1 MVDWDDDALT
11 SPRKRGVTCE
21 DAMTTTHKTLSVL
34 ALAACLC
41 PNLAVSDNS
50 YPQNALCVDG
60 KPGLCSS
67 MPVDMPNL
75 QNFAGYAPNTNGP
88 NANGQPSKDKPPK
101 YLVNQDNFD
110 YFSWQMFVALNWPA
124 DNNGKPLPGAI
135 GSNPGAPR
143 VWQSWQSPD
152 QVFPGNGI
160 GPSSCAA
167 NKKGLVLTRT
177 SKLSTN
183 SFIEPFTPYPLID
196 QAGNYVVYDIRMGNV
211 EINYLQSNGLLT
223 KAGQQKFTSAYNF
236 PTGKGTTEGAFEIKT
251 AWRILTDP
259 SSYGN
264 FFTTPATVVV
274 SAKNSATNKEMC
286 LDVTVGLVG
295 MHIMQKITNPTDFS
309 NFWVW
314 ATFEHKDNA
323 PTATGATPSQVN
335 ASAAKLTNPYD
346 PLASCPA
353 PTVSGQSYSFFLPNC
368 TNNGSSCAPNQPP
381 ALGKDTAYL
390 WQENPPYAKNYLMD
404 GKYGTQV
411 VRCWAIYDS
420 AQTVTTKF
428 QAALT
433 GTPWA
438 NYMLVGAQWA
448 QAKQNEF
455 FSPVVPYAAPF
466 YLTNT
471 TLETYLQLNPII
483 VNGNPS
489 TQSPGS
495 CIACHNL
502 ATDSTNKLSN
512 FSFLPGYAN

>member
-41 PNLAVSDNS
+41 TNLAVSDNS

-88 NANGQPSKDKPPK
+88 NANGQPSKDKPTK

-177 SKLSTN
+177 SKLSAN

-236 PTGKGTTEGAFEIKT
+236 PTGKGTTEPI
-251 AWRILTDP
+251 
-259 SSYGN
+259 
-264 FFTTPATVVV
+264 
-274 SAKNSATNKEMC
+274 
-286 LDVTVGLVG
+286 
-295 MHIMQKITNPTDFS
+295 
-309 NFWVW
+309 
-314 ATFEHKDNA
+314 
-323 PTATGATPSQVN
+323 
-335 ASAAKLTNPYD
+335 
-346 PLASCPA
+346 
-353 PTVSGQSYSFFLPNC
+353 
-368 TNNGSSCAPNQPP
+368 
-381 ALGKDTAYL
+381 ALLCK
-390 WQENPPYAKNYLMD
+390 P
-404 GKYGTQV
+404 
-411 VRCWAIYDS
+411 
-420 AQTVTTKF
+420 
-428 QAALT
+428 
-433 GTPWA
+433 
-438 NYMLVGAQWA
+438 
-448 QAKQNEF
+448 
-455 FSPVVPYAAPF
+455 
-466 YLTNT
+466 
-471 TLETYLQLNPII
+471 
-483 VNGNPS
+483 
-489 TQSPGS
+489 
-495 CIACHNL
+495 
-502 ATDSTNKLSN
+502 
-512 FSFLPGYAN
+512 